1 MINRPNTAN
10 FLSKYIDFG
19 QAILAEIKS
28 ILRSPDEI
36 PADVW
41 PLSRDRRLKP
51 STDPF
56 KNNISHNL
64 VDSQPTD
71 CGRLFVPSIQQVVK
85 VTAV

>member
-51 STDPF
+51 STDP
-56 KNNISHNL
+56 ISSI
-64 VDSQPTD
+64 DA
-71 CGRLFVPSIQQVVK
+71 RLRFPFWMPFMNCRYGIEQN
-85 VTAV
+85 